1 MFWQTEAHRLGGCP
15 GRSFAVALVVA
26 LLVSGCSSESGDSD
40 EQAAD
45 QPSASQA
52 TKSQPDTSR
61 KTEGKDPKPS
71 APTLPGEAKGDSVKA
86 AEAFVEHYIELLNY
100 SLMTGETRELN
111 DTSLGNCSGCRDYV
125 RFIRK
130 IYDSGGFYKTQEWMD
145 VDVRPGS
152 RGESIIFTVS
162 AIAPRVT
169 YRMAGSGKVKRAQKQ
184 AFDFAMGVR
193 EVGGRWRASDIFSS

>member
-1 MFWQTEAHRLGGCP
+1 
-15 GRSFAVALVVA
+15 
-26 LLVSGCSSESGDSD
+26 
-40 EQAAD
+40 
-45 QPSASQA
+45 
-52 TKSQPDTSR
+52 
-61 KTEGKDPKPS
+61 
-71 APTLPGEAKGDSVKA
+71 
-86 AEAFVEHYIELLNY
+86 
-100 SLMTGETRELN
+100 MTGETRELN